1 MKLIFGLGNPG
12 AKYDGTRH
20 NIGFSILD
28 DIAIDRN
35 LKYSTVTP
43 LFKSTSFTYS
53 DEEIVLIKPLTYM
66 NLSGE
71 VVSHILSSY
80 SKLSTNDI
88 LIVYDD
94 IHLPI
99 GKMRFRPKGSDG
111 GHNGIK
117 NITLHLQSDKYPRLR
132 FGVGIPED
140 DLIEHVLGH
149 FDTQDIDLLND
160 TIDKSIEGIYSWIEN
175 GLEKTMNF
183 FNSIDLRP
191 SLPENT
197 TSE

>member
-1 MKLIFGLGNPG
+1 LKLIFGLGNPG

-28 DIAIDRN
+28 DIVIDRN
-35 LKYSTVTP
+35 LKFSTVTP
-43 LFKSTSFTYS
+43 LFKSCHFTFS
-53 DEEIVLIKPLTYM
+53 DEEIILIKPLTYM

-71 VVSHILSSY
+71 AVLHFLSQY
-80 SKLSTNDI
+80 SEITSNDI

-117 NITLHLQSDKYPRLR
+117 NITYHLESDIYPRLR
-132 FGVGIPED
+132 FGVGIPES

-149 FDTQDIDLLND
+149 FDREDIDLLND

-175 GLEKTMNF
+175 GLEKTMNV
-183 FNSIDLRP
+183 FNSVDLRP

-197 TSE
+197 ENE

>member
-35 LKYSTVTP
+35 LKFSCITP
-43 LFKSTSFTYS
+43 LFKSTTFSFR
-53 DEEIVLIKPLTYM
+53 DEEIILIKPLTYM

-71 VVSHILSSY
+71 AVLHFLTNFTALSE
-80 SKLSTNDI
+80 KDI

-99 GKMRFRPKGSDG
+99 GKMRFRGKGSDG

-117 NITLHLQSDKYPRLR
+117 NITYHLESDKYPRLR

-149 FDTQDIDLLND
+149 FNTEDIDLLND
-160 TIDKSIEGIYSWIEN
+160 TIDKSIEGIFSWIEN
-175 GLEKTMNF
+175 GLEKTMNV
-183 FNSIDLRP
+183 FNSVDMRP

-197 TSE
+197 ESE

>member
-35 LKYSTVTP
+35 LKFSNNTP
-43 LFKSTSFTYS
+43 LFKSTSFS
-53 DEEIVLIKPLTYM
+53 FHDDELIFIKPITYM

-71 VVSHILSSY
+71 AVMYFLHQFPDLTTS
-80 SKLSTNDI
+80 DI

-99 GKMRFRPKGSDG
+99 GKMRFRGKGSDG

-117 NITLHLQSDKYPRLR
+117 NITYHLESDKYPRLR
-132 FGVGIPED
+132 FGVGIPEG

-149 FDTQDIDLLND
+149 FDINDIDLLND
-160 TIDKSIEGIYSWIEN
+160 TIDKSIEGIFSWVES
-175 GLEKTMNF
+175 GLEKTMNV
-183 FNSIDLRP
+183 FNSLDLRP

-197 TSE
+197 ENE